1 MKTCGETGLYE
12 RARLTDRS
20 IRGGKQGVFLRG
32 PAAMFAY
39 MKGLRFRRL
48 IQSILQLAL
57 GVVVASGRQDFFLSQ
72 KEDGLVRCFTRLEL
86 LE

>member
-1 MKTCGETGLYE
+1 
-12 RARLTDRS
+12 
-20 IRGGKQGVFLRG
+20 VFLRG

-48 IQSILQLAL
+48 IQSILSKLAL

-72 KEDGLVRCFTRLEL
+72 KEDGLVRCFTRLKL